1 MQPQGIAL
9 ALNIGSGQRRFH
21 STSDVE
27 WVNIDCVSRPPE
39 QVPDLVCD
47 VGKESLPIP
56 NDHADYCVLH
66 HVYEHFGLGE
76 GHPVIRECHRV
87 LKPGGILILTV
98 PDMRALAMAWLRGRI
113 EDYTYFVNVY
123 GAYQGLET
131 DRHKWGYDY
140 QALFKDMKSL
150 ELPWREIHNTQQ
162 RQIPGASIARDFW
175 ILEMELIK

>member
-27 WVNIDCVSRPPE
+27 WVNVDCVSRPPE

-56 NDHADYCVLH
+56 NDHVDYCVLH

-98 PDMRALAMAWLRGRI
+98 PDMHRLAAAWLKEQI
-113 EDYTYFVNVY
+113 NDYTYLVNVY
-123 GAYQGLET
+123 GAYQGLES
-131 DRHKWGYDY
+131 DRHRWGYTFRGLL
-140 QALFKDMKSL
+140 ADMDL
-150 ELPWREIHNTQQ
+150 LDLPWSNVHGSRQ
-162 RQIPGASIARDFW
+162 RTIPGAEIARDWW
-175 ILEMELIK
+175 ILEMELTK

>member
-1 MQPQGIAL
+1 MTTDGNRSQPSIRPQQNVFIKPAGAASGKKNLPSEHSASGDSMQPQGIAL

-47 VGKESLPIP
+47 VGTESLPIP

-98 PDMRALAMAWLRGRI
+98 PDMR
-113 EDYTYFVNVY
+113 
-123 GAYQGLET
+123 
-131 DRHKWGYDY
+131 
-140 QALFKDMKSL
+140 
-150 ELPWREIHNTQQ
+150 
-162 RQIPGASIARDFW
+162 
-175 ILEMELIK
+175 